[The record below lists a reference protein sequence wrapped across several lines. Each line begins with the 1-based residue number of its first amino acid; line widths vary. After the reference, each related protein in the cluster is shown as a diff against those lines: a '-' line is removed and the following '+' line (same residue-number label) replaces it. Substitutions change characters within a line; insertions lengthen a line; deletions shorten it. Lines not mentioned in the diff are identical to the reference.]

1 MRDDHAFVH
10 RLRPGIDDIL
20 SDASGRPAYGIDIH
34 AVRSGAD
41 NAAKSRGTKVH
52 VLEEMLAHL
61 VFIFLQL
68 QKLCVKRVRF
78 RHIRKPQIETIFMIH
93 QNNTSLSQIV
103 PAALRD
109 CQYLKMA
116 GRSANL

>member
-1 MRDDHAFVH
+1 MGDDHAFVH
-10 RLRPGIDDIL
+10 SLRTGIDDIL
-20 SDASGRPAYGIDIH
+20 RDASGRPAYGIDIH
-34 AVRSGAD
+34 AVGSGAD
-41 NAAKSRGTKVH
+41 NAAKSCSTKVH
-52 VLEEMLAHL
+52 ILEEMLAHL
-61 VFIFLQL
+61 AFIFLQL
-68 QKLCVKRVRF
+68 QKLCVKRIRL